1 MNEIVLAY
9 LHFVALIGT
18 ASLLVAEHLLVRPDI
33 SGAALHRIRV
43 VDGIYGALAT
53 AALATGLMRVFWG
66 AKGSAYYVSNPVFHA
81 KFGIFVLIALLSI
94 WPTVRFI
101 RWSRAA
107 QRDAG
112 FAPPAAELGRVRM
125 LMRVQLLLL
134 LTLPLLGAAMARG
147 ITRFSQLFA

>member
-9 LHFVALIGT
+9 LHFLAVIGT

-33 SGAALHRIRV
+33 SGTALQRIRT
-43 VDGIYGALAT
+43 VDGIYRALAF

-66 AKGSAYYVSNPVFHA
+66 AKGSAYYMSNGIFHA
-81 KFGIFVLIALLSI
+81 KLGIFVLIGLLSI
-94 WPTVRFI
+94 WPTVRFA

-107 QRDAG
+107 LRNAS
-112 FAPPAAELGRVRM
+112 FAPPPSELARVRM
-125 LMRVQLLLL
+125 LMRVQLLL

-147 ITRFSQLFA
+147 ATRFGRHFA